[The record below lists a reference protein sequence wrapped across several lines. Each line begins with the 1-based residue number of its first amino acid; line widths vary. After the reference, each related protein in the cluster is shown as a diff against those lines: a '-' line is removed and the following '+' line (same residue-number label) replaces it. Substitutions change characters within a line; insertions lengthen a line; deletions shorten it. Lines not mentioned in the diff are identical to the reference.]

1 VFGPVLVIQP
11 ADDVDHAL
19 ALANGTRYG
28 LAAAVWTANITTA
41 GRLARSLRAGTVWVN
56 TFDAASLATPFGGM
70 KDSGHGRDRS
80 LQALEAYTQCKTTWI
95 SLA

>member
-1 VFGPVLVIQP
+1 
-11 ADDVDHAL
+11 
-19 ALANGTRYG
+19 LANDTRYG

-56 TFDAASLATPFGGM
+56 TFDASSLATPFGGM

-80 LQALEAYTQCKTTWI
+80 LHALDAYTQLKTTWI

>member
-1 VFGPVLVIQP
+1 
-11 ADDVDHAL
+11 
-19 ALANGTRYG
+19 
-28 LAAAVWTANITTA
+28 
-41 GRLARSLRAGTVWVN
+41 VWVN

-80 LQALEAYTQCKTTWI
+80 LHALDAYTQLKTTWI